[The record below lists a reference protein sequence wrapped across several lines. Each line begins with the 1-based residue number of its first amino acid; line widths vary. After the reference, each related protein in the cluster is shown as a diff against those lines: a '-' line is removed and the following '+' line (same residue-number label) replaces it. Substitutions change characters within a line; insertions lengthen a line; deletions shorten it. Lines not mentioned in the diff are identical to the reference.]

1 MAFDGTRYLANA
13 QADIYQRQQ
22 LAIGDNRS
30 SKEIADLEQLLT
42 AVSIMLEART
52 YEHTFH

>member
-13 QADIYQRQQ
+13 QAEIYHRQQ
-22 LAIGDNRS
+22 VAIGDNQS
-30 SKEIADLEQLLT
+30 SQEIARLEELLT

-52 YEHTFH
+52 CQHTFH